1 MTSPA
6 CFMQRALDLA
16 ARGLYTSKPNPRV
29 GCVIVRGDHIVGEG
43 FHARAGEPHAE
54 VHALAQAGELAR
66 GATVYV
72 TLEPCAHFGRT
83 PPCVQALIIAGV
95 ARVVV
100 ADGDP
105 NPLVNGAGMARLRA
119 AGISVDVGLL
129 REQAR
134 VLNPGFISRHERG
147 RPWVR
152 LKIAQSLDGKIA
164 LADGRSQWI
173 TGEMARRD
181 AQYFRASACAI
192 VSGIG
197 TVLHDDPAFD
207 VRLDADIAVRA
218 PRKII
223 LDSALRLSPS
233 AKLLRNGQTTIIHA
247 PGAATQRVSAL
258 NDAGAVLRELK
269 SKAGHVDLY
278 ELLAFLQQ
286 ENVNEIL
293 LEAGA
298 TLNSAWLSCDL
309 VDELLIYQAPK
320 ILGNVARSAFSID
333 ASDNLQAAPR
343 WKIIDQMIIGVD
355 TRTRWQRC

>member
-6 CFMQRALDLA
+6 NFMQRALNLA
-16 ARGLYTSKPNPRV
+16 ALGRYTSKPNPRV
-29 GCVIVRGDHIVGEG
+29 GCVIVRGDQVVGEG

-83 PPCVQALIIAGV
+83 PPCVDALIKAGV

-173 TGEMARRD
+173 TGEPARRD
-181 AQYFRASACAI
+181 AQHFRASACAI

-207 VRLDADIAVRA
+207 VRLDASIAVHP

-223 LDSALRLSPS
+223 LDSALRLSPL
-233 AKLLRNGQTTIIHA
+233 AKLLQNGQTTIIHA
-247 PGAATQRVSAL
+247 PGVVAQRVNAL
-258 NDAGAVLRELK
+258 NEAGATLHELK
-269 SKAGHVDLY
+269 GKAGHIDLD
-278 ELLAFLQQ
+278 ELMVWLYQ
-286 ENVNEIL
+286 ENLNEIL

-298 TLNSAWLSCDL
+298 TLNSSWLSCDL
-309 VDELLIYQAPK
+309 VDELSIYQAPK
-320 ILGNVARSAFSID
+320 ILGNAARSAFSID
-333 ASDNLQAAPR
+333 ASANLQASPR
-343 WKIIDQMIIGVD
+343 WKIIDQTIIGVD
-355 TRTRWQRC
+355 TRSRWQRC